1 MIIAIIII
9 TIKITIIISF
19 LSNWNYYSILVL
31 YNLKD
36 LMIIISL
43 NFFINFKKFIIII
56 IAYSMKKWKEI
67 IIMKNLD

>member
-19 LSNWNYYSILVL
+19 LSNWNYYSIRVL

-56 IAYSMKKWKEI
+56 AYSMKKWKEI